1 MPDWLELDLAEALR
15 PTAAPRGL
23 WQLVEPVGQVVNLR
37 RVVNPPASEA
47 RLSAPSRNASVATD
61 VPEGTVSRSSRP
73 KAPPA
78 NSHANPTRTAWPIA
92 AILTLMIA
100 AGTLW
105 LVAKGEE
112 PSPAPL
118 ARSAAVTFP
127 SRDAATSTRTPEHC
141 LLCHTSL

>member
-1 MPDWLELDLAEALR
+1 MPDWLELELAEALR
-15 PTAAPRGL
+15 PAPAPSDLWGRMVSCGGL
-23 WQLVEPVGQVVNLR
+23 ATR
-37 RVVNPPASEA
+37 PASEA
-47 RLSAPSRNASVATD
+47 RLLASVAAD
-61 VPEGTVSRSSRP
+61 IPKGPKRTVSRSSRP
-73 KAPPA
+73 KAGPA
-78 NSHANPTRTAWPIA
+78 RALWPIA

-127 SRDAATSTRTPEHC
+127 SRDAATSTRAQEHC